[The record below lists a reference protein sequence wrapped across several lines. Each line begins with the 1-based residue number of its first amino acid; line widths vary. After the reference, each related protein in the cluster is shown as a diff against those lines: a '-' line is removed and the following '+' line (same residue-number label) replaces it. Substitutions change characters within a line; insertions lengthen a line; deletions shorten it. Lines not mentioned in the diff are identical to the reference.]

1 MLFIDLHPTN
11 PRLHAVFK
19 HSWHPLMHSNQGMAG
34 RFSAIQPTM
43 IERQRELEQKE
54 DMLRSEFEAI
64 DVNRDG
70 RVTL

>member
-1 MLFIDLHPTN
+1 MASPVRRSINEDYSYT
-11 PRLHAVFK
+11 
-19 HSWHPLMHSNQGMAG
+19 NQGMAG

-54 DMLRSEFEAI
+54 DMLRSEFAAI